1 MVTSCISIVHYYNQ
15 DLDTDIIHISYS
27 DFPSSTCKGMCDL
40 VICSFI
46 TWVDFYHVG
55 IIRFFKIKGMGLSP
69 ALKGFR
75 PHMQIITQTIFKT
88 HALIF

>member
-1 MVTSCISIVHYYNQ
+1 MSI
-15 DLDTDIIHISYS
+15 YS
-27 DFPSSTCKGMCDL
+27 SEDKLLYSLRQKEYTCKGMCDL